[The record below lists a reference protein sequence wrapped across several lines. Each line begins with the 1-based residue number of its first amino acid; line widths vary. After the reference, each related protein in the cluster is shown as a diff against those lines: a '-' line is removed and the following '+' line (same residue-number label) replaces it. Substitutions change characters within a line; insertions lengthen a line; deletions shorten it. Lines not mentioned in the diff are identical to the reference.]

1 MTQKRFTPAY
11 PAELRERG
19 VRLFQE
25 NRADYRSD
33 SAAYRAIAPK
43 LGCSPDSLR
52 VWCQQAERDAGQRG
66 GLTSAEKDRI
76 KDLEREVRELRQ
88 ANEIL
93 KKASALFRGGGAR
106 PPVPQ
111 MIAFIDDHR
120 SVFGVG
126 PICRVLGIAS
136 STYYVFKA
144 VERDPELASGRARQD
159 QLDMAAIQLAFDGSR
174 GRYGARK
181 VWHQLRREGH
191 DVARCT
197 VERLMKVMGLQGV
210 VRGKKVITTNPDA
223 AQPCPDDKV
232 NRAFV
237 AAMPNQLWVSDFTYV
252 SSWQGMVYVAFI
264 IDVFARKIVGW
275 RVSTSMTTGFV
286 LDALNQAICQRAPS
300 EADKLIHHS
309 DRGSQYLSIRYT
321 ERLAEAGIDTSVG
334 SVGDSYDNALAE
346 SIIGLFKTEV
356 IKFLG
361 PWKSAAQVEWETLK
375 WVDSYDN
382 TRLHSAIG
390 YITPNEAEEAYHT
403 CLSTAEKAA

>member
-1 MTQKRFTPAY
+1 
-11 PAELRERG
+11 
-19 VRLFQE
+19 
-25 NRADYRSD
+25 
-33 SAAYRAIAPK
+33 
-43 LGCSPDSLR
+43 
-52 VWCQQAERDAGQRG
+52 
-66 GLTSAEKDRI
+66 
-76 KDLEREVRELRQ
+76 
-88 ANEIL
+88 
-93 KKASALFRGGGAR
+93 
-106 PPVPQ
+106 
-111 MIAFIDDHR
+111 MIAFVDDHR
-120 SVFGVG
+120 GVFGVG

-144 VERDPELASGRARQD
+144 VERDPDLASGRARQD
-159 QLDMAAIQLAFDGSR
+159 QLDMAAIQQAFDGSR

-181 VWHQLRREGH
+181 VWHQLRRDGR
-191 DVARCT
+191 DIARCT
-197 VERLMKVMGLQGV
+197 VERLMRVMGLQGV

-237 AAMPNQLWVSDFTYV
+237 AAMPNQLWLSDFTYV
-252 SSWQGMVYVAFI
+252 SSWRGMVYVAFI

-361 PWKSAAQVEWETLK
+361 PWKSVVQVEWETLK
-375 WVDSYDN
+375 WVDWYN
-382 TRLHSAIG
+382 KTRLHSAIG
-390 YITPNEAEEAYHT
+390 YITPHEAEEAFYAR
-403 CLSTAEKAA
+403 LNAAEKAA

>member
-1 MTQKRFTPAY
+1 
-11 PAELRERG
+11 
-19 VRLFQE
+19 
-25 NRADYRSD
+25 
-33 SAAYRAIAPK
+33 
-43 LGCSPDSLR
+43 
-52 VWCQQAERDAGQRG
+52 
-66 GLTSAEKDRI
+66 
-76 KDLEREVRELRQ
+76 
-88 ANEIL
+88 
-93 KKASALFRGGGAR
+93 
-106 PPVPQ
+106 

-120 SVFGVG
+120 CVHGVG
-126 PICRVLGIAS
+126 PICRVLGIAP
-136 STYYVFKA
+136 STYYAFKT
-144 VERDPELASGRARQD
+144 VERDPGLASDRAKQD
-159 QLDMAAIQLAFDGSR
+159 QLDMAAIKEAFDGSR

-181 VWHQLRREGH
+181 VWHQLRRERH
-191 DVARCT
+191 DIARCT
-197 VERLMKVMGLQGV
+197 VERLMNAMGLQGV
-210 VRGKKVITTNPDA
+210 VRGNKVIMTNPDT

-232 NRAFV
+232 NRAF
-237 AAMPNQLWVSDFTYV
+237 AADTPNQLWVSDFTYV

-361 PWKSAAQVEWETLK
+361 PWKSVGQVEWETLK
-375 WVDSYDN
+375 WVDWYNN

-390 YITPNEAEEAYHT
+390 YITPQEAEETFYAS
-403 CLSTAEKAA
+403 LNADEKAA